1 MSSFKE
7 NCEKYFGTAD
17 FYEVLEV
24 AKDASQKEIKKAYH
38 KLSLLVHPDRVD
50 DSQKLEATEK
60 FKVLGK
66 IHSILQDENKR
77 KIYDDSGEFDDE
89 GDGDFNWME
98 YWRSLF
104 KKISLKDIQNFEE
117 DYIGSETEVR
127 DIRKAYESCKGNMTK
142 MMEHIPFANPETEP
156 RIIEVIRG
164 LVDKGEVEE
173 YDQFFN
179 EPAKRRR
186 LRHKKYQKEKE
197 EVEKES
203 SVKKAKFQQYSDLE
217 KNYIGSEDEY
227 TDIKNAYESWKGD
240 ITKMMDTIPFANVE
254 NEPRIIEIVRGM
266 VDREEVQKYELF
278 FNEPLSK
285 KQKRHHKL
293 KNEREGIERYSME
306 DEESLSNEIQ
316 ERASSNFMN
325 MISNLEAKYG
335 NNKSKSLTEVK
346 TTAKKRKFSK
356 K

>member
-7 NCEKYFGTAD
+7 NCEKYFGTTN

-24 AKDASQKEIKKAYH
+24 AKDASLKEIKKAYH
-38 KLSLLVHPDRVD
+38 KLSLMVHPDRVD
-50 DSQKLEATEK
+50 ASQKLVATEK

-66 IHSILQDENKR
+66 IHTILQDENKR
-77 KIYDDSGEFDDE
+77 KIYDDCGEFDDE
-89 GDGDFNWME
+89 SDGDFNWME

-104 KKISLKDIQNFEE
+104 KKISLKDIQNFEK

-142 MMEHIPFANPETEP
+142 MMEYIPFANPESEP
-156 RIIEVIRG
+156 RIIEVMRG

-179 EPAKRRR
+179 EPARKRR

-203 SVKKAKFQQYSDLE
+203 
-217 KNYIGSEDEY
+217 
-227 TDIKNAYESWKGD
+227 
-240 ITKMMDTIPFANVE
+240 
-254 NEPRIIEIVRGM
+254 
-266 VDREEVQKYELF
+266 
-278 FNEPLSK
+278 
-285 KQKRHHKL
+285 
-293 KNEREGIERYSME
+293 ME
-306 DEESLSNEIQ
+306 DVERLTNEIQ
-316 ERASSNFMN
+316 ERSLSNFMN
-325 MISNLEAKYG
+325 MISHFETKYG
-335 NNKSKSLTEVK
+335 NKKRKSITERK
-346 TTAKKRKFSK
+346 TSAKKRKVSK